1 MSTKDKNVKVKEYK
15 RKTTVK
21 AHTRHKPT
29 TSKRKPVFIDDD
41 EPKNK
46 LKAIKYEP
54 KGKHDDE
61 PKNKLKA
68 IKYEPKGKQWVKIG
82 ESTGGNRKGK
92 REVFELQD

>member
-29 TSKRKPVFIDDD
+29 TSKRKSEFIDD
-41 EPKNK
+41 EPK

-54 KGKHDDE
+54 K
-61 PKNKLKA
+61 
-68 IKYEPKGKQWVKIG
+68 KQWVKIG
-82 ESTGGNRKGK
+82 EATGGNRKGK

>member
-29 TSKRKPVFIDDD
+29 TTKRKPTFKDFDD

-46 LKAIKYEP
+46 LKAIKYQP
-54 KGKHDDE
+54 KE
-61 PKNKLKA
+61 NMMMSLNKN
-68 IKYEPKGKQWVKIG
+68 
-82 ESTGGNRKGK
+82 
-92 REVFELQD
+92 